1 MNKEINDKIEII
13 KSEVNFFFQPLLW
26 VDHEFNYIPMD
37 IDKEFLYF
45 ENYFNEAFLLK
56 IDRKHSIDRFI
67 RYIYNDLGYR
77 SFLTKLD
84 GNEFVWKFDWSS
96 LVEYTFDGEFYD
108 NTYFANHRKD
118 PITEEEVEEYMT
130 DHVIDG
136 FDEKT
141 KVKVI
146 ELLEHLKLK
155 ISEFRNRVYLEIL
168 DSQSFDKAKSGLK
181 ELENENIKQY
191 NNDFNGIIDVFNALD
206 GNLKWECVFRSE
218 DDMELIAD
226 LLAKYFN
233 KLPYTIPSKIIDNQI
248 RSKTKLS
255 SAINEIYKLNRN
267 TNSKMISDTEFFR
280 ILKSL
285 SVYKDLDN
293 NSIYNSITK

>member
-1 MNKEINDKIEII
+1 MFKALNDKIEII

-56 IDRKHSIDRFI
+56 IDRKHAIDRFI
-67 RYIYNDLGYR
+67 RNIYNDLGFR

-96 LVEYTFDGEFYD
+96 LVEYTIDGEFYD

-118 PITEEEVEEYMT
+118 PITEEEEYMT

-136 FDEKT
+136 FDKKT

-146 ELLEHLKLK
+146 ELLEYLKLK

-168 DSQSFDKAKSGLK
+168 DSQSFDKAKSGLE

-191 NNDFNGIIDVFNALD
+191 NNDFNVIIDLFNALD

-233 KLPYTIPSKIIDNQI
+233 KLPYNIPSKIIDNQI

-267 TNSKMISDTEFFR
+267 INSKMISDTEFFR